1 MQKPTF
7 KRSPLAASVALAL
20 GTTITAV
27 PAAAQGSN
35 DEIIEEIITTG
46 VRGSQM
52 SAVNL
57 KRDAESIVDGIA
69 ATDLGKLPDV
79 TVTDSLQRITGVQ
92 IKREA
97 GEGAF
102 VNIRGL
108 PQVRTLLNGEQFL
121 TAGNIGQSQPNLL
134 DIPSQLVSGLNVYK
148 STNLANKRS
157 GLTGTIDIRTWRP
170 LDLPDGLTAQV
181 AAEYANGADT
191 DAGDANVNG
200 LINWNNGTVGFMVS
214 AVTSEANLGNNF
226 AGPGGAVF
234 PSNDWGGYG
243 GPGTAEWVAPHGF
256 EAFNRVVER
265 ERDGINAAFQAEFGD
280 GFRFTAE
287 TFHTEMTEHDR
298 KVGLN
303 ISNRWSTLNWLTPND
318 PVNTGTFRNNWS
330 GGEWLASDSYD
341 VDALWVNSFTVN
353 RTATSE
359 SDHINLQLEYDAD
372 NWSVRARYIDDSA
385 ERLSMNGQSQGDLSN
400 WDGTQTYT
408 PPGWQGQY
416 PFYPSSVCGQY
427 DASRVTVV
435 GDDGGCYI
443 EPNPLGYGEDP
454 QLGVD
459 FSNGMMAWTGF
470 DTPVAGGL
478 GAGSSL
484 TDYMANVDSYA
495 IGAFSSEGNNEN
507 KADNEIFSLDGSYFF
522 DEALGGFITEVRT
535 GARHSTRESEIRNF
549 HLFSNFYPGAPIISS
564 NAGFP
569 GISDPAAGCGAQWK
583 AIDVVM
589 ENSQCLTGENIDGAT
604 HPVFGDPTSGGYI
617 EGFDNFWP
625 YTVNRPTRIDEH
637 NNVIFVT
644 DFGSNVS
651 GIPGVWAADPR
662 DYDDVAAFHQRVF
675 GGAERVYIPG
685 TSYDVSLEETSF
697 FIDASFA
704 FDSIDLSGTLGVRYI
719 DTDISVRQNLTSGE
733 QLAYGDTQIDTGD
746 FFSENNYSDVLP
758 ALNLNWRP
766 TDNWTARF
774 SYSQNMIAHDL
785 GTYGGGVQVFT
796 AACTDPTIVGGRC
809 VTGANGGGN
818 PFLEPWQTDNYDL
831 SVEYY
836 VGDASAI
843 SAAVFYVDIESFTS
857 GGSTTGSFPDSDGVI
872 RREVPV
878 TTIILGEGGS
888 IEGLELAAKVAF
900 SDFDLGGGALDDFGF
915 DVNYTYAP
923 SDSNGSGPDGSA
935 LPFVDNSENQ
945 FNVIGWYQSDR
956 WQARLAYNWRSERYT
971 GDQAGIPGYQDSI
984 GYLDAQVSYDATDNV
999 TVYFN
1004 GSNITGESE
1013 DYYLDWG
1020 TGTTQYWQQNEFEAR
1035 YTLGVRARF

>member
-1 MQKPTF
+1 MHHNSPF

-20 GTTITAV
+20 GTVAFTPAV
-27 PAAAQGSN
+27 AQDSSADGV
-35 DEIIEEIITTG
+35 IEEITVTG
-46 VRGSQM
+46 IRKSQM
-52 SAVNL
+52 DAVNL
-57 KRDAESIVDGIA
+57 KRDSESIVDGIA

-79 TVTDSLQRITGVQ
+79 TVADSLQRIPGIQ

-108 PQVRTLLNGEQFL
+108 PQIRTLMNGEQFL
-121 TAGNIGQSQPNLL
+121 TAGNIGQSQPNLI
-134 DIPSQLVSGLNVYK
+134 DIPSQLVNGLNVYK
-148 STNLANKRS
+148 STSLRNKRS

-170 LDLPDGLTAQV
+170 MDFDDGFTTQI
-181 AAEYANGADT
+181 AAEYANGETT
-191 DAGDANVNG
+191 DAGDTNING
-200 LINWNNGTVGFMVS
+200 FINWNNGTVGFMLS
-214 AVTSEANLGNNF
+214 AVTSENNLGNNF
-226 AGPGGAVF
+226 AGPGGAIF

-243 GPGTAEWVAPHGF
+243 GPGTGEWVAPHGF

-280 GFRFTAE
+280 GFTFTAE
-287 TFHTEMTEHDR
+287 TFRTEMTEHDR

-330 GGEWLASDSYD
+330 GGEWLATDSYD

-353 RTATSE
+353 RTATSD
-359 SDHINLQLEYDAD
+359 SQHFNVQLDYDAD
-372 NWSVRARYIDDSA
+372 NWSVGLRFIDDSA

-400 WDGTQTYT
+400 WNGTQVYR
-408 PPGWQGQY
+408 PPGWQGQNPYY
-416 PFYPSSVCGQY
+416 PASVCAQY
-427 DASRVTVV
+427 DPSRVTVV

-443 EPNPLGYGEDP
+443 DPNPQGYGEDP
-454 QLGVD
+454 QLGVS
-459 FSNGMMAWTGF
+459 FAGGNMAWTGF
-470 DTPVAGGL
+470 DTPISGGL
-478 GAGSSL
+478 GGSASL
-484 TDYMANVDSYA
+484 ADYMANVGSYA

-507 KADNEIFSLDGSYFF
+507 IADNQIASLDGSYFF
-522 DEALGGFITEVRT
+522 DDAIGGFITEVHGGVRFSS
-535 GARHSTRESEIRNF
+535 RDSEIRNF

-564 NAGFP
+564 NADFP

-589 ENSQCLTGENIDGAT
+589 ENSQCLTGENIAGAT
-604 HPVFGDPTSGGYI
+604 HPVFGDPTADGYI
-617 EGFDNFWP
+617 PGFDKFWP

-637 NNVIFVT
+637 NNVVFVT
-644 DFGSNVS
+644 DYGSNVS

-685 TSYDVSLEETSF
+685 TSYDVSLDETSF
-697 FIDASFA
+697 FIDTNFA
-704 FDSIDLSGTLGVRYI
+704 FESLNLSGTLGFRYI

-746 FFSENNYSDVLP
+746 FYSDNNYDDILP

-766 TDNWTARF
+766 SDDWTARF
-774 SYSQNMIAHDL
+774 SYAKNMIAHDL

-796 AACTDPTIVGGRC
+796 AACTDPSIVGGRC
-809 VTGANGGGN
+809 VTGADGGGN
-818 PFLEPWQTDNYDL
+818 PFLEPWRTDNFDI

-836 VGDASAI
+836 VGDASAF

-857 GGSTTGSFPDSDGVI
+857 GGETTGSFPDSDGVI

-878 TTIILGEGGS
+878 TTIVLGKGGS
-888 IEGLELAAKVAF
+888 IEGLELGAKMAF
-900 SDFDLGGGALDDFGF
+900 SDFTDGALRDFGF
-915 DVNYTYAP
+915 DANYTYAP
-923 SDSNGSGPDGSA
+923 SDSNSTDPAGNP
-935 LPFVDNSENQ
+935 LPFVDNSEHQYNL
-945 FNVIGWYQSDR
+945 VGWFQSER

-984 GYLDAQVSYDATDNV
+984 GYLDAQVTFDATDNIS
-999 TVYFN
+999 VYLN
-1004 GSNITGESE
+1004 GSNLTGETE

-1020 TGTTQYWQQNEFEAR
+1020 SGIKQYWQQNEFEAR